1 MKKFMKVLKQLAKKH
16 LNRPQLSS
24 YNQIDS
30 HNWASKM
37 EMRHTLSGKSDIGFI
52 DRPFERTY

>member
-1 MKKFMKVLKQLAKKH
+1 MKRFMKVLKQLAKKH

-37 EMRHTLSGKSDIGFI
+37 EMQHTLSG
-52 DRPFERTY
+52 RPVIKPVAK